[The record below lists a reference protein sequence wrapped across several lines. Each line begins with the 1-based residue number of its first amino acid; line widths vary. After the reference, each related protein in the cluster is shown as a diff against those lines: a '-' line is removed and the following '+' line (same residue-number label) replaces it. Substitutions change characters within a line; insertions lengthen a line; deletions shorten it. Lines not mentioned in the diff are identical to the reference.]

1 MPETAA
7 ATPVCVAGVDGCRAG
22 WIAVFR
28 WIGSER
34 APEVQIFPR
43 FADLLASE
51 HMPCKIAVDMPIGL
65 PETIGQAGRGPEK
78 AVRPLLGM
86 RQSTVFSIPARAAI
100 YCEDYREAC
109 SAAQAHSTPPKKV
122 SKQAF
127 YIFPKIR
134 EIDQLMTPEL
144 EERVYEVHPE
154 VAFWRLNGQEPI
166 AVPKKVKG
174 TSYPPGLD
182 ARRDLLVQFDYA
194 DSVLDQKPSK
204 GAGRDDLM
212 DAAVNAVIAERLFHG
227 RAEPFPSDYG
237 RDERGLRMAIWA

>member
-1 MPETAA
+1 MHETATT
-7 ATPVCVAGVDGCRAG
+7 TPVCVAGVDGCRAG

-34 APEVQIFPR
+34 ASEVQIFSR
-43 FADLLASE
+43 FADLLDSK
-51 HMPCKIAVDMPIGL
+51 HVPSKIAVDMPIGL
-65 PETIGQAGRGPEK
+65 PEHIGQAGRGPEK

-109 SAAQAHSTPPKKV
+109 SAALAHSTPAKKV

-127 YIFPKIR
+127 HIFPKIR

-144 EERVYEVHPE
+144 EERVFEVHPE

-174 TSYPPGLD
+174 ASYPPGLD

-194 DSVLDQKPSK
+194 KSFLDQKPPK
-204 GAGRDDLM
+204 GAARDDLM

-227 RAEPFPSDYG
+227 QAKPFPSDYG